1 MERFQMVYT
10 REYPMSHL
18 FFFSKYPQ
26 AFQLHGLQ
34 RNCSSWVHLQNE
46 LAVKAQRKALLG
58 QGKCE
63 MQISFEKSM
72 IQNWW
77 VVRGFQDAAY

>member
-1 MERFQMVYT
+1 MERFQMVCT
-10 REYPMSHL
+10 KEYPMSHL
-18 FFFSKYPQ
+18 CFFKYAQ
-26 AFQLHGLQ
+26 AFPLHGL
-34 RNCSSWVHLQNE
+34 RSSCSSWVHLQNE
-46 LAVKAQRKALLG
+46 LAVKAQRKALGG